1 MFSATEI
8 PNPSTDGPKAMVACV
23 AIGLFT
29 SLVFIIV
36 LLFVSQSMTAI
47 IKSAYGP
54 LLQILHDATSNQAG
68 AICLVLYVV
77 STL

>member
-1 MFSATEI
+1 
-8 PNPSTDGPKAMVACV
+8 MVACV

-36 LLFVSQSMTAI
+36 LLFVSQSMAAI
-47 IKSAYGP
+47 IQSAYGP
-54 LLQILHDATSNQAG
+54 LLQILHDATRNQAG